1 MTIEAIL
8 DLVHQLSTEDQRI
21 LADTIHHELN
31 ESDDEAEVSEETKQ
45 VLRERITRFEESGES
60 STWDEVLTAARA
72 RWGR

>member
-8 DLVHQLSTEDQRI
+8 DLVHQLSEEDQRI
-21 LADTIHHELN
+21 LADTIHHELG
-31 ESDDEAEVSEETKQ
+31 ESGDEVEVSEETKQ
-45 VLRERITRFEESGES
+45 MLQERIARFEETGES

>member
-8 DLVHQLSTEDQRI
+8 DLVHQLSEEDQRI
-21 LADTIHHELN
+21 LADTIHHELD
-31 ESDDEAEVSEETKQ
+31 ESDDDVEVSEETKQ
-45 VLRERITRFEESGES
+45 MLRERIARFEVTGES